1 MAPAAPASN
10 RVFTNRQNDG
20 DSAMTSGTLHPTN
33 NLACSCAILSLCWM
47 TTSALCRCSNESTA
61 PKILARPT
69 FDLCDVALGPSAG
82 VVVHLLESCGARR
95 GCPHVL
101 RPPQLRALA
110 FELLALRALR
120 VEGRRQQVDATRGSA
135 RNPVAPGGS
144 WGHVAG
150 HRVGPACQ
158 AAGDGGHSR
167 LSGKGQL
174 VVAEENGIDFAVAR
188 EGHFPDSV
196 CCGLFNGSV
205 TGPHVRLVWVAVNF
219 RRVRNPREG
228 HFPDSVC
235 CGLFNGS
242 ETGPH
247 VRLVWVAVNFRRVRN
262 PRRSVLVFE
271 CCPGG
276 VIRLRFPVAR
286 RRPCGLGDHGKWG
299 WARRCARV
307 LDGHCTAMAN
317 GAGAGVAWVAMK
329 KGALRLLMFFR
340 WD

>member
-1 MAPAAPASN
+1 
-10 RVFTNRQNDG
+10 
-20 DSAMTSGTLHPTN
+20 MTSGTLHPTN

-150 HRVGPACQ
+150 RRVGPACQ

-174 VVAEENGIDFAVAR
+174 VVAEENGLDFAVA
-188 EGHFPDSV
+188 
-196 CCGLFNGSV
+196 
-205 TGPHVRLVWVAVNF
+205 
-219 RRVRNPREG
+219 REG

-247 VRLVWVAVNFRRVRN
+247 VRLVWVAANRRRVRN

-271 CCPGG
+271 CCQGG

-299 WARRCARV
+299 WARRCVRV

-317 GAGAGVAWVAMK
+317 GAGAGEGNDSAIHVRI
-329 KGALRLLMFFR
+329 LRFTNKICDSQAHICDSQEAQGCRYLRFTTL
-340 WD
+340 